1 MRAPPA
7 EAVLAFDA
15 LALERCFLAS
25 DILHDDY
32 GEPRSEYALLG
43 LASEEDPFRVI
54 ATLLLPGQRVTPS
67 TVDQSGHGVLQ
78 LRREIQALSERM
90 RRRLVPIS
98 FVHRHP
104 GDCEASVVDREFLCG
119 VFIDQVSTAISWR
132 ESAPI
137 EAERPP
143 CGCPEMQRLWR
154 EALCTRGAGRL
165 LSFECALCFS
175 LIVNRERDHRLYAAR
190 CETCPL
196 CRRRE
201 VCEVPARLAI
211 DAGVSLSER
220 QRRMLRARL
229 AGEIAAK
236 VVFEPRP
243 GELELVR

>member
-32 GEPRSEYALLG
+32 GDPKSEYALLG
-43 LASEEDPFRVI
+43 LASEDDPFRVI
-54 ATLLLPGQRVTPS
+54 ATPLLPGQHVTPS
-67 TVDQSGHGVLQ
+67 TVDQSGHGVLR

-104 GDCEASVVDREFLCG
+104 GDCEASAVDREFLRG

-132 ESAPI
+132 EPAQV

-154 EALCTRGAGRL
+154 EALCTRGVGRQL
-165 LSFECALCFS
+165 RLECALCFS

-190 CETCPL
+190 CETCLL
-196 CRRRE
+196 CGRRQVR
-201 VCEVPARLAI
+201 EVPARLAI
-211 DAGVSLSER
+211 DAGLPLSER
-220 QRRMLRARL
+220 QRRLLRERL

-243 GELELVR
+243 AGLEVVR